1 MHALLEDY
9 PVITPCP
16 VSWGHM
22 DAFQHVNGLEMNG
35 RVLRV
40 DQARDR
46 SQRPQ
51 RGGGGDRW

>member
-1 MHALLEDY
+1 MPSSDAQ
-9 PVITPCP
+9 
-16 VSWGHM
+16 

-46 SQRPQ
+46 SPRPP
-51 RGGGGDRW
+51 RGGSGDRW